1 MPRRLV
7 AAPIVALLSTAVPA
21 SAGVP
26 FVTDDPDTPDKG
38 HFEINVAHQ
47 YTLTRD
53 EQSANLPSVEVN
65 YGLTSN
71 LELHIFVPLAFNH
84 PRGGGSVAGL
94 GDVELGVKYRF
105 IDEDD
110 DGWRPAIAFA
120 PAIQVPTGN
129 ANRALGS
136 GQTQAFLPIWM
147 SKDIGK
153 FTVFGGGGYQI
164 NPGPENRNYWLAGVG
179 VTYEINPQWTVGA
192 EVFHSTV
199 DVSEGFSSTGF
210 NLGVI
215 YNIDDNHH
223 LMMSAGRGLVNATQN
238 NQFSAFLG
246 YQLTF

>member
-1 MPRRLV
+1 M
-7 AAPIVALLSTAVPA
+7 LSTTVPA

-26 FVTDDPDTPDKG
+26 FVTDDPGTPDKG
-38 HFEINVAHQ
+38 HFEINVANQ
-47 YTLTRD
+47 YTLNRD
-53 EQSANLPSVEVN
+53 EQSASLPSVEVN
-65 YGLTSN
+65 YGLTDH
-71 LELHIFVPLAFNH
+71 LELHILVPLAFDH

-94 GDVELGVKYRF
+94 GDIELGVKYRF

-129 ANRALGS
+129 ANRDLGS
-136 GQTQAFLPIWM
+136 GRTQAFLPIWL

-153 FTVFGGGGYQI
+153 WTVFGGGGYQI
-164 NPGPENRNYWLAGVG
+164 NPGPGNRNWWFAGVAT
-179 VTYEINPQWTVGA
+179 TYEINSQWTVGA
-192 EVFHSTV
+192 EVFRMTADASDGT
-199 DVSEGFSSTGF
+199 SSVAF

-215 YNIDDNHH
+215 YNIDDNNH